1 MDREVDELEFTS
13 SQIHN
18 SQMVVFKG
26 SKIRSYNYIL
36 YYIYYNIYNIIYNL
50 KSLLHMDFAFVT
62 LLLVTD
68 QEAKKEVFETMK
80 LKLYIINKVL
90 RADIFVLGHI
100 KRPKE

>member
-1 MDREVDELEFTS
+1 
-13 SQIHN
+13 
-18 SQMVVFKG
+18 
-26 SKIRSYNYIL
+26 
-36 YYIYYNIYNIIYNL
+36 
-50 KSLLHMDFAFVT
+50 MDFAFVT